1 MYFSSRAQAGRM
13 LASQLVEKYQY
24 ENCAV
29 VALDEGGLT
38 VGAQIALELHCP
50 INMLLTK
57 DVTLPRELNA
67 IGSIAQDGTFT
78 YNQDMNK
85 YEIEDMVSEY
95 HSYID
100 QQKFEKLQ
108 ELHKATSE
116 GPTIRKDLL
125 QGRHIIIAS
134 DGLKSG
140 HVLDVT
146 VQYLKPVD
154 YESIIV
160 ATPLASV
167 QAVDYMHVLAD
178 DIYCLDVIDNYMDTE
193 HYYDRDDVPDEQEAV
208 YIVEQLVSDWK

>member
-1 MYFSSRAQAGRM
+1 M
-13 LASQLVEKYQY
+13 LASQLFEKYQY

-29 VALDEGGLT
+29 LALDEGGLT

-50 INMLLTK
+50 INMLLTE

-67 IGSIAQDGTFT
+67 IGSIAQDGTFS

-108 ELHKATSE
+108 ALHKATGRGS
-116 GPTIRKDLL
+116 TIRKDLL
-125 QGRHIIIAS
+125 KNRHIIITS

-146 VQYLKPVD
+146 IQYLKPVD
-154 YESIIV
+154 YESIII

-167 QAVDYMHVLAD
+167 PAVDYMHVLAD
-178 DIYCLDVIDNYMDTE
+178 DIYCLDVIDNYMDTP
-193 HYYDRDDVPDEQEAV
+193 HYYDQEDIPDEQEAV
-208 YIVEQLVSDWK
+208 YIVEQLVHNWK